1 MHHRPNTSLLLQL
14 MDHKILQLLVLAAT
28 RFQLLGVELVDR
40 EEFRLL
46 RAELG
51 LIMLQNH
58 RRIAGREVHHR
69 HLVRGIEMIHVLSMH
84 VLSRDKL
91 GRHWQRGPERH

>member
-1 MHHRPNTSLLLQL
+1 MIWREGPAY
-14 MDHKILQLLVLAAT
+14 HKILQLLVLAAT

-51 LIMLQNH
+51 LIMLLHN
-58 RRIAGREVHHR
+58 R
-69 HLVRGIEMIHVLSMH
+69 
-84 VLSRDKL
+84 
-91 GRHWQRGPERH
+91 